1 MGCQAWP
8 SSHLYAARGSL
19 GSSFLLGELSRTVHR
34 AGDLPKKGKAFSDK
48 RSGSSPCAVTQPMT
62 LSGDV

>member
-34 AGDLPKKGKAFSDK
+34 AGDLPKKGKG
-48 RSGSSPCAVTQPMT
+48 RGV
-62 LSGDV
+62 G